1 MDNLNEQINQ
11 QKQILDTN
19 PDDFDANYS
28 LGNILYQAGQDNFKE
43 ADAVKGA
50 DKQEYDQL
58 FTTGQKMTEDS
69 MPFMEKAFDLKPDD
83 GEVYSRLESI
93 YTVLGM
99 DDKIKGINER
109 IKDTQ

>member
-1 MDNLNEQINQ
+1 MDNLNELINQ

-19 PDDFDANYS
+19 PDDFNANFS
-28 LGNILYQAGQDNFKE
+28 LGNVLYQAGQDQFKE
-43 ADAVKGA
+43 AATIKGA
-50 DKQEYDQL
+50 DEQEYKL
-58 FTTGQKMTEDS
+58 MFNSGQKLTEDA

-83 GEVYSRLESI
+83 GEVFSKLEAI
-93 YTVLGM
+93 YNTLGM

>member
-11 QKQILDTN
+11 QKQILETN
-19 PDDFDANYS
+19 PDDFNANFS
-28 LGNILYQAGQDNFKE
+28 LGNTLYEAGQDQFKE
-43 ADAVKGA
+43 AETIKGA
-50 DKQEYDQL
+50 DEQEYKL
-58 FTTGQKMTEDS
+58 IFNNGQKLTEDA

-83 GEVYSRLESI
+83 GEVFSKLETI
-93 YTVLGM
+93 YNTLGM

>member
-11 QKQILDTN
+11 QKQVLDTN
-19 PDDFDANYS
+19 PDDFNANYS

-43 ADAVKGA
+43 ADTIKGG
-50 DKQEYDQL
+50 DDQEYNEL
-58 FTTGQKMTEDS
+58 FTAGQKMTEDA

-83 GEVYSRLESI
+83 GEVYSKLESI
-93 YTVLGM
+93 YNALGL